1 MDKNKNLQ
9 LAHTI
14 IIYENIVFHG
24 YNPYSTIAQCYLRT
38 TFISNAML
46 AAKRELKPRPPTRGA
61 SLTAKKP
68 STQPSIPK
76 TKNQRRKEEKQISP
90 SFELKRWHQRPDIE

>member
-14 IIYENIVFHG
+14 VIYENIVFHG
-24 YNPYSTIAQCYLRT
+24 YNPYSTIAQCYLQT

-46 AAKRELKPRPPTRGA
+46 AAKRELEPRPTRGA

-76 TKNQRRKEEKQISP
+76 TRNQRRKAEKKISP